1 MLSSS
6 LLCSSFVIL
15 LTIIVRSHCDTYHHH
30 HHRGYATLNP
40 ILSSKSS
47 PSDLDSAL
55 EHVSENSTKLNHRKR
70 GKHLSVP
77 VPVMNNSIEHPPL
90 DNALQSNESIPL
102 LKENSAEDKSPDDGE
117 SRINPRFVGFEL
129 VGGEGLHPHWRHIQ
143 KGVDTHEEM
152 ADAIG
157 PPIVHITLAD
167 DEPPDEGL
175 INRELEIGQLFQETF
190 RADWSL
196 LSDRLSRLASWFN
209 IGRFLKTKIGF
220 GRFLKFSS
228 GSTSGA
234 TTTIIA
240 GPPGPPGPTGPTGP
254 SGATGPTGPAG
265 VDGVGIPGT
274 PGIPGIPGTPG
285 AAGAAGAPGPTGA
298 TGPSGTSGAAGPT
311 GANGPPGAPGPSG
324 SPGPAGAS
332 GPPGAAGSAGPT
344 GATGSIGAPGPTG
357 PSGST
362 GPTGATGS
370 TGAAGSAGATGPP
383 GATGPAGSS
392 GATGPTG
399 PSGSAGPT
407 GPPGQTGSAGAP
419 GAAGSTG
426 AVGPPGPPG
435 SAGAAGAAGAGGSA
449 GATGP
454 PGPPGAT
461 GTTGAAGS
469 AGATGPPGA
478 TGPAGSSGATG
489 PTGPSGSAGP
499 TGPPGQTGTAGAA
512 GAAGSTGAV
521 GPPGPPG
528 SAGAAG
534 AAGAGGSAGAT
545 GPPGPP
551 GATGTTGTA
560 GAAGAAGSAGAT
572 GPPGPPGAA
581 GAPGPPGAPGAA
593 GRIGDENG
601 EYSDDD
607 DSINIESINGAQTS
621 DSLNALMDN
630 STGLETTTNHPEKKP
645 IRVLKK
651 PANKPD
657 PNTNSSVPEQIEN
670 NFDQPQGTVDSLAMT
685 SVAVLADVV
694 RDSPLFLQPEQV
706 SVQWPPT
713 GQILKP
719 IESLH
724 SEQNAIQNLSSQ
736 QTETMLVPGSLQFDQ
751 NMGSISLQ
759 SEQITQ
765 PLEPINSKEKPV
777 ETVKAESLEFS
788 QSEENDSVLLMGE
801 ILKQFEIVTQKP
813 FELET
818 NPGESLLPEPIVEKF
833 GSFQTEKTTEPLDW
847 KPPVNITNPPIEF
860 GTEKPFEL
868 LPTVQIEKQKVES
881 LHQPQQNLT
890 ESPSD
895 KTTPVKSGE
904 QVQIEKKQQDNSDES
919 VLPVQIAEQ
928 FDFILPHHS
937 FELEQP
943 EKPIEP
949 FKPEDIKHS
958 ESLPQKNKEET
969 LVDSIVEMVPPTK
982 KVDSQIQFE
991 QTTMKPIEWMQVEKN
1006 KSIES
1011 VPEQK
1016 EKPGKS
1022 IEIKQKVNPLEKL
1035 QRMTKLAEMAK
1046 NYSEKSA
1053 DAEEQQAG
1061 QIEKPVEHAQAQE
1074 VNAHEHAQQDRNEK
1088 PNDLL
1093 LLQPT
1098 DMPSAVE
1105 LLAPPIEKVDEHQ
1118 IQHHPD
1124 ENLNVATTTEQVVSE
1139 LDDEIS
1145 RIIQTLSDGYDST
1158 SEQEVLT
1165 DLANSTNK
1173 GELRIPD
1180 TTVIPTYQQETI
1192 SPVYPTLNEKYEK
1205 EETAADLLRKFYSS
1219 YIRPARKTES
1229 VDHLK
1234 IGEIHPNHNS

>member
-15 LTIIVRSHCDTYHHH
+15 LTIIVRSYCDTYHHH
-30 HHRGYATLNP
+30 QRGYATLNP

-55 EHVSENSTKLNHRKR
+55 EHVTENSTKLNHRKR

-77 VPVMNNSIEHPPL
+77 VPVVNNSIEHPPL
-90 DNALQSNESIPL
+90 DNALQSNESIQL

-152 ADAIG
+152 ADATG

-175 INRELEIGQLFQETF
+175 INRELEIGELFQETF

-254 SGATGPTGPAG
+254 TGLTGPTGPAG

-362 GPTGATGS
+362 GP
-370 TGAAGSAGATGPP
+370 AGSNGANGPP
-383 GATGPAGSS
+383 GA
-392 GATGPTG
+392 
-399 PSGSAGPT
+399 
-407 GPPGQTGSAGAP
+407 
-419 GAAGSTG
+419 
-426 AVGPPGPPG
+426 
-435 SAGAAGAAGAGGSA
+435 
-449 GATGP
+449 
-454 PGPPGAT
+454 
-461 GTTGAAGS
+461 

-551 GATGTTGTA
+551 GA
-560 GAAGAAGSAGAT
+560 
-572 GPPGPPGAA
+572 A

-593 GRIGDENG
+593 GRISDENG

-607 DSINIESINGAQTS
+607 DSINIESINGALTP
-621 DSLNALMDN
+621 DSPNALLMDN
-630 STGLETTTNHPEKKP
+630 STKLETTTNHPEKKP

-651 PANKPD
+651 PVNKPD
-657 PNTNSSVPEQIEN
+657 PNTNSSVSEQIEN
-670 NFDQPQGTVDSLAMT
+670 NFHQPQGSVDSLAMT
-685 SVAVLADVV
+685 SASVLADVV
-694 RDSPLFLQPEQV
+694 RDSPLFLQPAEQL

-777 ETVKAESLEFS
+777 EPVKAESLEFS

-813 FELET
+813 FELAT

-833 GSFQTEKTTEPLDW
+833 GSFQTEKTTTPLDW
-847 KPPVNITNPPIEF
+847 KPPANITNPPIQF

-868 LPTVQIEKQKVES
+868 LPTIQTEKQIKVES
-881 LHQPQQNLT
+881 LHQPEQNLT

-895 KTTPVKSGE
+895 KTAPVKSGE
-904 QVQIEKKQQDNSDES
+904 QVQIEIKQQDNSDES

-937 FELEQP
+937 FELEQA
-943 EKPIEP
+943 EKSIEP

-958 ESLPQKNKEET
+958 ESLPQKNKEEL
-969 LVDSIVEMVPPTK
+969 LVDSIVETVPPTK

-991 QTTMKPIEWMQVEKN
+991 QTTVKPIEWMQVEKN

-1046 NYSEKSA
+1046 NYSEKTA

-1105 LLAPPIEKVDEHQ
+1105 LLAPPIEKVDERR

-1139 LDDEIS
+1139 DSELDDEIS

-1158 SEQEVLT
+1158 FEQEVLT

-1180 TTVIPTYQQETI
+1180 TTVIPSYQQESKPTEEKLSAI

>member
-15 LTIIVRSHCDTYHHH
+15 LTIIVRSYCDTYHHH
-30 HHRGYATLNP
+30 QRGYATLNP

-55 EHVSENSTKLNHRKR
+55 EHVTENSTKLNHRKR

-77 VPVMNNSIEHPPL
+77 VPVVNNSIEHPPL
-90 DNALQSNESIPL
+90 DNALQSNESIQL

-152 ADAIG
+152 ADATG

-175 INRELEIGQLFQETF
+175 INRELEIGELFQETF

-254 SGATGPTGPAG
+254 TGLTGPTGPAG

-362 GPTGATGS
+362 GP
-370 TGAAGSAGATGPP
+370 AGSNGANGPP
-383 GATGPAGSS
+383 GA
-392 GATGPTG
+392 
-399 PSGSAGPT
+399 
-407 GPPGQTGSAGAP
+407 
-419 GAAGSTG
+419 
-426 AVGPPGPPG
+426 
-435 SAGAAGAAGAGGSA
+435 
-449 GATGP
+449 
-454 PGPPGAT
+454 
-461 GTTGAAGS
+461 

-551 GATGTTGTA
+551 GATGTTGAA

-593 GRIGDENG
+593 GRISDENG

-607 DSINIESINGAQTS
+607 DSINIESINGALTP
-621 DSLNALMDN
+621 DSPNALLMDN
-630 STGLETTTNHPEKKP
+630 STKLETTTNHPEKKP

-651 PANKPD
+651 PVNKPD
-657 PNTNSSVPEQIEN
+657 PNTNSSVSEQIEN
-670 NFDQPQGTVDSLAMT
+670 NFHQPQGSVDSLAMT
-685 SVAVLADVV
+685 SASVLADVV
-694 RDSPLFLQPEQV
+694 RDSPLFLQPAEQL

-777 ETVKAESLEFS
+777 EPVKAESLEFS

-813 FELET
+813 FELAT

-833 GSFQTEKTTEPLDW
+833 GSFQTEKTTTPLDW
-847 KPPVNITNPPIEF
+847 KPPANITNPPIQF

-868 LPTVQIEKQKVES
+868 LPTIQTEKQIKVES
-881 LHQPQQNLT
+881 LHQPEQNLT

-895 KTTPVKSGE
+895 KTAPVKSGE
-904 QVQIEKKQQDNSDES
+904 QVQIEIKQQDNSDES

-937 FELEQP
+937 FELEQA
-943 EKPIEP
+943 EKSIEP

-958 ESLPQKNKEET
+958 ESLPQKNKEEL
-969 LVDSIVEMVPPTK
+969 LVDSIVETVPPTK

-991 QTTMKPIEWMQVEKN
+991 QTTVKPIEWMQVEKN

-1046 NYSEKSA
+1046 NYSEKTA

-1105 LLAPPIEKVDEHQ
+1105 LLAPPIEKVDERR

-1139 LDDEIS
+1139 DSELDDEIS

-1158 SEQEVLT
+1158 FEQEVLT

-1180 TTVIPTYQQETI
+1180 TTVIPSYQQESKPTEEKLSAI

>member
-370 TGAAGSAGATGPP
+370 
-383 GATGPAGSS
+383 
-392 GATGPTG
+392 
-399 PSGSAGPT
+399 
-407 GPPGQTGSAGAP
+407 
-419 GAAGSTG
+419 
-426 AVGPPGPPG
+426 
-435 SAGAAGAAGAGGSA
+435 
-449 GATGP
+449 
-454 PGPPGAT
+454 
-461 GTTGAAGS
+461 TGAAGS

-1180 TTVIPTYQQETI
+1180 TTVIPTYQQESKPTEENLSAI

>member
-15 LTIIVRSHCDTYHHH
+15 LTIIVRSYCDTYHHH
-30 HHRGYATLNP
+30 QRGYATLNP

-55 EHVSENSTKLNHRKR
+55 EHVTENSTKLNHRKR

-77 VPVMNNSIEHPPL
+77 VPVVNNSIEHPPL
-90 DNALQSNESIPL
+90 DNALQSNESIQL

-152 ADAIG
+152 ADATG

-175 INRELEIGQLFQETF
+175 INRELEIGELFQETF

-240 GPPGPPGPTGPTGP
+240 GPP
-254 SGATGPTGPAG
+254 
-265 VDGVGIPGT
+265 
-274 PGIPGIPGTPG
+274 
-285 AAGAAGAPGPTGA
+285 
-298 TGPSGTSGAAGPT
+298 
-311 GANGPPGAPGPSG
+311 
-324 SPGPAGAS
+324 
-332 GPPGAAGSAGPT
+332 
-344 GATGSIGAPGPTG
+344 
-357 PSGST
+357 
-362 GPTGATGS
+362 
-370 TGAAGSAGATGPP
+370 
-383 GATGPAGSS
+383 
-392 GATGPTG
+392 
-399 PSGSAGPT
+399 
-407 GPPGQTGSAGAP
+407 
-419 GAAGSTG
+419 
-426 AVGPPGPPG
+426 
-435 SAGAAGAAGAGGSA
+435 
-449 GATGP
+449 GP

-551 GATGTTGTA
+551 GATGTTGAA

-593 GRIGDENG
+593 GRISDENG

-607 DSINIESINGAQTS
+607 DSINIESINGALTP
-621 DSLNALMDN
+621 DSPNALLMDN
-630 STGLETTTNHPEKKP
+630 STKLETTTNHPEKKP

-651 PANKPD
+651 PVNKPD
-657 PNTNSSVPEQIEN
+657 PNTNSSVSEQIEN
-670 NFDQPQGTVDSLAMT
+670 NFHQPQGSVDSLAMT
-685 SVAVLADVV
+685 SASVLADVV
-694 RDSPLFLQPEQV
+694 RDSPLFLQPAEQL

-777 ETVKAESLEFS
+777 EPVKAESLEFS

-813 FELET
+813 FELAT

-833 GSFQTEKTTEPLDW
+833 GSFQTEKTTTPLDW
-847 KPPVNITNPPIEF
+847 KPPANITNPPIQF

-868 LPTVQIEKQKVES
+868 LPTIQTEKQIKVES
-881 LHQPQQNLT
+881 LHQPEQNLT

-895 KTTPVKSGE
+895 KTAPVKSGE
-904 QVQIEKKQQDNSDES
+904 QVQIEIKQQDNSDES

-937 FELEQP
+937 FELEQA
-943 EKPIEP
+943 EKSIEP

-958 ESLPQKNKEET
+958 ESLPQKNKEEL
-969 LVDSIVEMVPPTK
+969 LVDSIVETVPPTK

-991 QTTMKPIEWMQVEKN
+991 QTTVKPIEWMQVEKN

-1046 NYSEKSA
+1046 NYSEKTA

-1105 LLAPPIEKVDEHQ
+1105 LLAPPIEKVDERR

-1139 LDDEIS
+1139 DSELDDEIS

-1158 SEQEVLT
+1158 FEQEVLT

-1180 TTVIPTYQQETI
+1180 TTVIPSYQQESKPTEEKLSAI

>member
-15 LTIIVRSHCDTYHHH
+15 LTIIVRSYCDTYHHH
-30 HHRGYATLNP
+30 QRGYATLNP

-55 EHVSENSTKLNHRKR
+55 EHVTENSTKLNHRKR

-77 VPVMNNSIEHPPL
+77 VPVVNNSIEHPPL
-90 DNALQSNESIPL
+90 DNALQSNESIQL

-152 ADAIG
+152 ADATG

-175 INRELEIGQLFQETF
+175 INRELEIGELFQETF

-254 SGATGPTGPAG
+254 TGLTGPTGPAG

-362 GPTGATGS
+362 GP
-370 TGAAGSAGATGPP
+370 
-383 GATGPAGSS
+383 
-392 GATGPTG
+392 
-399 PSGSAGPT
+399 
-407 GPPGQTGSAGAP
+407 
-419 GAAGSTG
+419 
-426 AVGPPGPPG
+426 
-435 SAGAAGAAGAGGSA
+435 
-449 GATGP
+449 
-454 PGPPGAT
+454 PGAT

-551 GATGTTGTA
+551 GATGTTGAA

-593 GRIGDENG
+593 GRISDENG

-607 DSINIESINGAQTS
+607 DSINIESINGALTP
-621 DSLNALMDN
+621 DSPNALLMDN
-630 STGLETTTNHPEKKP
+630 STKLETTTNHPEKKP

-651 PANKPD
+651 PVNKPD
-657 PNTNSSVPEQIEN
+657 PNTNSSVSEQIEN
-670 NFDQPQGTVDSLAMT
+670 NFHQPQGSVDSLAMT
-685 SVAVLADVV
+685 SASVLADVV
-694 RDSPLFLQPEQV
+694 RDSPLFLQPAEQL

-777 ETVKAESLEFS
+777 EPVKAESLEFS

-813 FELET
+813 FELAT

-833 GSFQTEKTTEPLDW
+833 GSFQTEKTTTPLDW
-847 KPPVNITNPPIEF
+847 KPPANITNPPIQF

-868 LPTVQIEKQKVES
+868 LPTIQTEKQIKVES
-881 LHQPQQNLT
+881 LHQPEQNLT

-895 KTTPVKSGE
+895 KTAPVKSGE
-904 QVQIEKKQQDNSDES
+904 QVQIEIKQQDNSDES

-937 FELEQP
+937 FELEQA
-943 EKPIEP
+943 EKSIEP

-958 ESLPQKNKEET
+958 ESLPQKNKEEL
-969 LVDSIVEMVPPTK
+969 LVDSIVETVPPTK

-991 QTTMKPIEWMQVEKN
+991 QTTVKPIEWMQVEKN

-1046 NYSEKSA
+1046 NYSEKTA

-1105 LLAPPIEKVDEHQ
+1105 LLAPPIEKVDERR

-1139 LDDEIS
+1139 DSELDDEIS

-1158 SEQEVLT
+1158 FEQEVLT

-1180 TTVIPTYQQETI
+1180 TTVIPSYQQESKPTEEKLSAI